1 MSNIEQLSFQERFK
15 DQIQTMGKNGILG
28 TLSNNNSNYSN
39 LSGNNPVK
47 IIHHTAFENNNN
59 QHKGKYLKPINH
71 HKPPTPHSPK
81 EREKVSSNNGTI
93 EDNSNINEISNN
105 PYIKAPEPQNLQ
117 NMNYNQNMNQN
128 IPFMYP
134 LPPPQIN
141 PYYQPMMFNPYY
153 NNPYYQY
160 YNNGNC
166 MNPQNNFPLPNINL
180 PRPNSKQRLRPI
192 SSQSRMNTTNT
203 NTTNL
208 SNLSSG
214 RLCSAQ
220 SRSRLTNVEYRPYTL
235 KEYKELE
242 KVGVVLGGLGPN
254 IGTKEWEEKK
264 EKMKKMEEYAKKVA
278 ALKEKNKK
286 QKQKVEEIIEKEK
299 KKKIENS
306 IRRRCYE
313 YANLVR
319 PKTRIEQRINRAN
332 MLKNN
337 NTSNRTLEKCT
348 IDCDNNTNEPNK
360 EIKVLSKN
368 KSSNQIRVILP
379 ESSFNTIQ
387 DEKDSLERDNQ
398 NNNYIKYNNK
408 DNNNNIPK
416 VKNNRLS
423 NRYNLTNEEEDDDN
437 SIKNLDNIIQ
447 QNQNEN
453 TNLNLEDQGEIA
465 KILLAREN
473 YKKVIDK
480 IKNTL

>member
-1 MSNIEQLSFQERFK
+1 MSNLEQLSFQERFK
-15 DQIQTMGKNGILG
+15 NQIQTMGKNGILG

-39 LSGNNPVK
+39 LSVNNPVK

-71 HKPPTPHSPK
+71 HKPPTPHSQK
-81 EREKVSSNNGTI
+81 EREKVNSNNGTI
-93 EDNSNINEISNN
+93 DDSTGINENNNFANN
-105 PYIKAPEPQNLQ
+105 PYIKPAEPQNLQ
-117 NMNYNQNMNQN
+117 NMNYNTNMNQN

-160 YNNGNC
+160 YRNDNC
-166 MNPQNNFPLPNINL
+166 MGPQNNLPPTNVNL

-192 SSQSRMNTTNT
+192 SSQTRMNTTNT

-220 SRSRLTNVEYRPYTL
+220 SRSRLTNVEYKPYTL

-264 EKMKKMEEYAKKVA
+264 EKMKKMEEYAKKVSS
-278 ALKEKNKK
+278 LKAKNKK
-286 QKQKVEEIIEKEK
+286 QKLKVEEIIEKEK

-319 PKTRIEQRINRAN
+319 PKTRFEKRAN
-332 MLKNN
+332 HTNILKNN
-337 NTSNRTLEKCT
+337 DTSNRTLEKCT
-348 IDCDNNTNEPNK
+348 IDCVNNTTELNN

-368 KSSNQIRVILP
+368 KSSSQIRDALP
-379 ESSFNTIQ
+379 ENNINTTQ
-387 DEKDSLERDNQ
+387 EEKDSLERENQ
-398 NNNYIKYNNK
+398 NSNFIKYKK
-408 DNNNNIPK
+408 DNNNITT
-416 VKNNRLS
+416 VKNNLLS
-423 NRYNLTNEEEDDDN
+423 HRYNLINEEDCDN
-437 SIKNLDNIIQ
+437 SIENLDNIIQ

-453 TNLNLEDQGEIA
+453 NNLNLGGQNEIA